1 MVENDMVMP
10 TNVNLNR
17 LRQRRVVFYGR
28 VSTEHEAQ
36 ISALENQMQWYDDE
50 ANRHENWLVLK
61 KYIDEGIT
69 GTQAKKRPAF
79 LQMIQDAKQKKFDL
93 IVTREV
99 CRFAR
104 NTVDTLVVTREL
116 KNYGVEV
123 YFVVDN
129 IWTMDGDGELRL
141 TIMATLAQEE
151 SRRTSERVRAGQK
164 ISRDKGVLYG
174 NGNILGYDRD
184 KNTGTYVINPE
195 QAETVRM
202 IYDLYSAGKGMSQI
216 RDEMIRRKRKDSYG
230 LVRWENTKISRILH
244 NATYKGYQGYLKSRR
259 NNFLDQKIIK
269 NRDEDTYLYIK
280 GNYEPIISEEQWD
293 RCREIR
299 EQKKRHCTYFT
310 QNGEVRKESGVYS
323 SKDIWSRKLKCR
335 CGYRMRRNKWHKNKS
350 GEVIYGYKCYNQL
363 NNGSKAIRDSVG
375 VESEK
380 ACDLREICDW
390 KFEMMARHI
399 FSGLWGNK
407 KDILN
412 EVSSLYRVNSRENKM
427 ETDREKSEL
436 DKEIAKI
443 DAKMKR
449 LTQMR
454 LDDELPKNEYLEFKS
469 DLESKRNALVLKRS
483 KLNSKTETDPDGLTE
498 RIQEFLLAKMNFTE
512 HCIDRDVISQ
522 FVTTIIPRT
531 ETCFEWYLNFDLI
544 DKPNEEK
551 KMVWEFPIE
560 FQEAKSYRTE
570 VNSLLRPTQWQD
582 LLVRVYV

>member
-1 MVENDMVMP
+1 MSLNSEEKNTAYEKLTPQRKQLVDKVMENLEKG
-10 TNVNLNR
+10 NLFWT
-17 LRQRRVVFYGR
+17 QGW
-28 VSTEHEAQ
+28 VSSGAPE
-36 ISALENQMQWYDDE
+36 SAITG
-50 ANRHENWLVLK
+50 K
-61 KYIDEGIT
+61 KYRGINNLFLSLIAMSENYGDNRWATFKQMEEKGWTFKKDEEGKSAAKGKGAT
-69 GTQAKKRPAF
+69 VEYYEMRDKETKKR
-79 LQMIQDAKQKKFDL
+79 FDRSVL
-93 IVTREV
+93 DGMTASEQQ
-99 CRFAR
+99 
-104 NTVDTLVVTREL
+104 E
-116 KNYGVEV
+116 Y
-123 YFVVDN
+123 
-129 IWTMDGDGELRL
+129 MD
-141 TIMATLAQEE
+141 
-151 SRRTSERVRAGQK
+151 K
-164 ISRDKGVLYG
+164 
-174 NGNILGYDRD
+174 
-184 KNTGTYVINPE
+184 
-195 QAETVRM
+195 
-202 IYDLYSAGKGMSQI
+202 
-216 RDEMIRRKRKDSYG
+216 
-230 LVRWENTKISRILH
+230 
-244 NATYKGYQGYLKSRR
+244 
-259 NNFLDQKIIK
+259 
-269 NRDEDTYLYIK
+269 
-280 GNYEPIISEEQWD
+280 
-293 RCREIR
+293 
-299 EQKKRHCTYFT
+299 
-310 QNGEVRKESGVYS
+310 

-443 DAKMKR
+443 DAKMRR

-469 DLESKRNALVLKRS
+469 DLESKRNALVLNRS

-498 RIQEFLLAKMNFTE
+498 GIQEFLLAKMNFTE